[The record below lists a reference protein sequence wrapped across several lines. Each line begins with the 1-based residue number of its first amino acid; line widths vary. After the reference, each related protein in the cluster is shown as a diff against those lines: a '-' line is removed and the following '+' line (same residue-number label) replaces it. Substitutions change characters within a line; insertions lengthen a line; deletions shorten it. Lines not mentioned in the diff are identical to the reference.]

1 MKVKYYTKQ
10 LDKILF
16 NQIIYKFVAENIGD
30 SSSNLK
36 GWTINI
42 YPVEMFAEVHPQGKA
57 FLDTLGGKISD
68 TMPHGITGKDTV
80 DCFVKDTKDYGLT
93 VLQNT
98 VVVAHELS
106 HMILMIR
113 FNANPHFYKRGTLRH
128 DDKTGNVA
136 GQQLNKWT
144 QEVHDRES
152 EGRLKNLT
160 VYRKIGT
167 RWYPY
172 TVRVLDL
179 EGFPY

>member
-1 MKVKYYTKQ
+1 MKVKYHTKQ
-10 LDKILF
+10 IDKILF

-30 SSSNLK
+30 SSAKLK
-36 GWTINI
+36 DWTINI

-80 DCFVKDTKDYGLT
+80 DCFVKDSKDYGLI

-98 VVVAHELS
+98 AVVAHELS

-113 FNANPHFYKRGTLRH
+113 FNDNPHFYKRGTLRH

-160 VYRKIGT
+160 VYRKIGM

>member
-1 MKVKYYTKQ
+1 
-10 LDKILF
+10 
-16 NQIIYKFVAENIGD
+16 
-30 SSSNLK
+30 
-36 GWTINI
+36 
-42 YPVEMFAEVHPQGKA
+42 
-57 FLDTLGGKISD
+57 
-68 TMPHGITGKDTV
+68 
-80 DCFVKDTKDYGLT
+80 
-93 VLQNT
+93 
-98 VVVAHELS
+98 
-106 HMILMIR
+106 MIR
-113 FNANPHFYKRGTLRH
+113 FNDNPHFYKRGTLRH

-160 VYRKIGT
+160 VYRKIGM